1 MRPELRTALAGMAM
15 LAIGLGISRFLLT
28 PLLPLMQA
36 DAGLSLAAG
45 GWLASSNLLG
55 YLAGAL
61 LCMAVPMPARF
72 AVRAGLAAVIASTLC
87 MGLATSLPAWLCW
100 RVVGG
105 IASAGLMVH
114 GIAWSMMRL
123 RAAGSESLEGL
134 LFTGTGVGIVASG
147 VLVAL
152 LEPFGV
158 ASRAFWIGFGL
169 LCIPAAWLVW
179 RAVDAAATTPAP
191 ASTPAATTAARAP
204 TGPAWTLAAMY
215 GLLGFA
221 YVVPATFLP
230 LIAVEQ
236 LHQPALREWFWPL
249 FGGATVVA
257 TLAVPWLPARID
269 NRALLAACCAAMLA
283 GILLC
288 VAWPT
293 IAGLCIGTVLIGSVT
308 MPIVMLVMREARLL
322 APRDP
327 TRLIATL
334 TTVFSVGQ
342 IIGPIAAAWMAGR
355 DHGFD
360 LPMLVAA
367 SVTALAL
374 GFSLWR
380 SPQRASRGTGV
391 SPILRDPRAAVAL
404 GTKDARSC
412 IDCG

>member
-1 MRPELRTALAGMAM
+1 MRPELRTALAGMAL

-36 DAGLSLAAG
+36 DAGLDLAAG
-45 GWLASSNLLG
+45 GWLASSNLVG

-72 AVRAGLAAVIASTLC
+72 AVRAGLVGAILSTLC
-87 MGLATSLPAWLCW
+87 MGLVSSVPAWLFW

-114 GIAWSMMRL
+114 GVAWSMMRL
-123 RAAGSESLEGL
+123 RAAGRESLEGV
-134 LFTGTGVGIVASG
+134 LFSGTGVGIVVSG

-152 LEPFGV
+152 LEPLGV
-158 ASRAFWIGFGL
+158 NSAAFWIGFGL
-169 LCIPAAWLVW
+169 LCIPPAVLAWQ
-179 RAVDAAATTPAP
+179 ATGAGTTMALATNAPAP
-191 ASTPAATTAARAP
+191 AAVSARAP
-204 TGPAWTLAAMY
+204 SGPAWTLAVMY
-215 GLLGFA
+215 GLVGFA

-257 TLAVPWLPARID
+257 TLAMPWLPARID
-269 NRALLAACCAAMLA
+269 NRIALAACCVSML
-283 GILLC
+283 GGMLLC
-288 VAWPT
+288 VAWPSV
-293 IAGLCIGTVLIGSVT
+293 AGLCIGTVLIGSVT
-308 MPIVMLVMREARLL
+308 MPFVMFVMREARLL

-342 IIGPIAAAWMAGR
+342 IIGPAAAAWMAER
-355 DHGFD
+355 SHGFE

-367 SVTALAL
+367 GITALAL
-374 GFSLWR
+374 GFSLLR
-380 SPQRASRGTGV
+380 RPVRDNRPARA
-391 SPILRDPRAAVAL
+391 PRALVANAGKACSSL
-404 GTKDARSC
+404 E
-412 IDCG
+412 CG

>member
-1 MRPELRTALAGMAM
+1 MRPELRIALAGMAL

-36 DAGLSLAAG
+36 DAGLDLAAG
-45 GWLASSNLLG
+45 GWLASSNLIG

-61 LCMAVPMPARF
+61 LCMVVPMPARF
-72 AVRAGLAAVIASTLC
+72 AVRAGLVAAILSTLC
-87 MGLATSLPAWLCW
+87 MGLVSSVPAWLSW

-123 RAAGSESLEGL
+123 RAAGRESLEGV
-134 LFTGTGVGIVASG
+134 LFSGTGVGIVVSG

-158 ASRAFWIGFGL
+158 NSATFWIGFGL
-169 LCIPAAWLVW
+169 LCIPPAVLVW
-179 RAVDAAATTPAP
+179 RATGAGTPLAPAANAPAP
-191 ASTPAATTAARAP
+191 ATTFAREP
-204 TGPAWTLAAMY
+204 SGPAWTLAVMY
-215 GLLGFA
+215 GLVGFA

-269 NRALLAACCAAMLA
+269 NRAVLAACCVSML
-283 GILLC
+283 GGMLLC

-293 IAGLCIGTVLIGSVT
+293 VAGLCIGTVLIGSVT
-308 MPIVMLVMREARLL
+308 MPFVMFVMREARLL

-334 TTVFSVGQ
+334 TTVFSIGQ
-342 IIGPIAAAWMAGR
+342 IIGPAAAAWMAGR
-355 DHGFD
+355 SHGFE

-367 SVTALAL
+367 GITALAL
-374 GFSLWR
+374 GFSLLR
-380 SPQRASRGTGV
+380 RPALDNSPVRA
-391 SPILRDPRAAVAL
+391 PRALAANAGKACSSVE
-404 GTKDARSC
+404 
-412 IDCG
+412 CG